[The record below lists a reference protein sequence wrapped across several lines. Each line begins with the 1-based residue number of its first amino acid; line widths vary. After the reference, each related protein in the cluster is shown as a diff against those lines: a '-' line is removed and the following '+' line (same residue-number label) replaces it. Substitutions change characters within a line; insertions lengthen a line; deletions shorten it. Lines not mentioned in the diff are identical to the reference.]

1 MKYFVR
7 AVIFFIP
14 VFLLGERFAPFS
26 EQYISANAVPYAE
39 EKDGFESFEDVKK
52 QDSVLPTNPIE
63 LMRLL
68 EKHSS
73 MNEAT
78 KPSDAIDQALEGFDE
93 QSEQNSSINN

>member
-7 AVIFFIP
+7 AVLFFVP
-14 VFLLGERFAPFS
+14 VFLLGEIFVPFS
-26 EQYISANAVPYAE
+26 ERYKCAKAVPYSE
-39 EKDGFESFEDVKK
+39 EKDGFENFEDVKK

-68 EKHSS
+68 EKYSS

-78 KPSDAIDQALEGFDE
+78 KPSDAIDQALEVFNE
-93 QSEQNSSINN
+93 QSEQNFSINN